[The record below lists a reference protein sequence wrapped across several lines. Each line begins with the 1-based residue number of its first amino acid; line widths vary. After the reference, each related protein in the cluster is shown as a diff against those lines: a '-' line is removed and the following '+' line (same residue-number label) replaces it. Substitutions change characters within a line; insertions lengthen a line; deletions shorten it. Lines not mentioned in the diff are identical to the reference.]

1 MGYQRPPI
9 MPRRP
14 VWRVLLLDAGLLTI
28 AAAAAW
34 MANPDIALAM
44 TAGGLVFLLP
54 QAWFAER
61 VFRRQG
67 ARAAHEVTQAFY
79 RAEAGKMLLTAA
91 GFAVFFSQF
100 GAAQAAW
107 LLVTYV
113 VLYVVNSVLL
123 ALTGAI

>member
-1 MGYQRPPI
+1 

-14 VWRVLLLDAGLLTI
+14 VWRVLLLDAGLLSV

-34 MANPDIALAM
+34 IADPDIALAVA
-44 TAGGLVFLLP
+44 AGGLVFLLP

-67 ARAAHEVTQAFY
+67 ARASREVTQAFY
-79 RAEAGKMLLTAA
+79 RAEAGKFLLTAA
-91 GFAVFFSQF
+91 GFALAFAGF
-100 GAAQAAW
+100 GPAQAAW
-107 LLVTYV
+107 LLGTYV
-113 VLYVVNSVLL
+113 VLHVVNSVLL